1 MITLTNLRKEFD
13 DLVAVENL
21 TLSIPSGE
29 IYGLIGPNGA
39 GKTTTIRM
47 MCGLLEPTQGQVQVS
62 GIDVV
67 AEPEQARQY
76 IGYLSDFFSVYD
88 DLKVWEYLDYFAHAY
103 KMPESEIPARV
114 NEVIVQ
120 AGLGVKRD
128 GMIRGL
134 SRGMK
139 QRLGIAR
146 AMIHRP
152 KVLVLDEPASG
163 LDPKARVE
171 LRNLLRSARDEG
183 ATILIS
189 SHILTELEGFCTSIG
204 VMEKGRLV
212 RSGRLNEVMLAETP
226 IRTIRL
232 QWLGDGRARIEV
244 GLGRLATVAEL
255 KLSGSEGEFFFSGSD
270 DELAQAL
277 ADLITRGVR
286 ILSFREVKQTVEEM
300 YMKLSSHEVM

>member
-1 MITLTNLRKEFD
+1 MIELTNLRKEFD
-13 DLVAVENL
+13 DLIAVENL

-47 MCGLLEPTQGQVQVS
+47 ICGLLEPTQGQVRVA
-62 GIDVV
+62 GIDMLGE
-67 AEPEQARQY
+67 AERARQY
-76 IGYLSDFFSVYD
+76 IGYLSDFFSMYE

-103 KMPESEIPARV
+103 KMPELEIPVRV
-114 NEVIVQ
+114 SKVMAQ
-120 AGLGVKRD
+120 AGLEVKRD

-163 LDPKARVE
+163 LDPKARIE
-171 LRNLLRSARDEG
+171 LRNVLRSARDEG

-204 VMEKGRLV
+204 IMEKGRLV
-212 RSGRLNEVMLAETP
+212 RSGRIEAVMLAATP
-226 IRTIRL
+226 TRTVRL
-232 QWLGDGRARIEV
+232 QWLGEGQEHIQA
-244 GLGRLATVAEL
+244 GLGNLPTVSEL
-255 KLSGSEGEFFFSGSD
+255 KLNEHEGEFFFSGSD
-270 DELAQAL
+270 DELSQAL
-277 ADLITRGVR
+277 ADLIASGVR

>member
-1 MITLTNLRKEFD
+1 MIELTNLRKEFD
-13 DLVAVENL
+13 DLVAVQNL

-47 MCGLLEPTQGQVQVS
+47 ICGLLEATQGKVRVAE
-62 GIDVV
+62 IDVL
-67 AEPEQARQY
+67 AEPERARQY
-76 IGYLSDFFSVYD
+76 IGYLSDFFSVYE

-114 NEVIVQ
+114 SEVIAQ
-120 AGLGVKRD
+120 AGLEVKRD

-163 LDPKARVE
+163 LDPKARIE
-171 LRNLLRSARDEG
+171 LRNLLRSARNEG

-212 RSGRLNEVMLAETP
+212 RSGRLEEVMLAVTTT
-226 IRTIRL
+226 RTVRL
-232 QWLGDGRARIEV
+232 QWLGEGRAHIQA
-244 GLGRLATVAEL
+244 GLAKLASVSEL
-255 KLSGSEGEFFFSGSD
+255 KLSENEGEFFFSGSD
-270 DELAQAL
+270 DELSQAL
-277 ADLITRGVR
+277 AILIASGVR
-286 ILSFREVKQTVEEM
+286 VLSFREMKQTVEEM